1 MTPAHFTFGWGYAL
15 LVGAGIQKKY
25 CHDESKQVDALFSIH
40 RRSRYCGKTRSNKIL
55 FKYGFLYRDQPDL
68 PTGTLLRGSPHEED
82 TVVVSNCGSTS
93 PAADQPEDQ
102 ILDRTWTCP
111 NH

>member
-25 CHDESKQVDALFSIH
+25 CRDESKQPDALFSIH

-55 FKYGFLYRDQPDL
+55 FKYEFSIGTNPIYRL
-68 PTGTLLRGSPHEED
+68 AHCSEVPTRGGY
-82 TVVVSNCGSTS
+82 CRR
-93 PAADQPEDQ
+93 
-102 ILDRTWTCP
+102 I
-111 NH
+111 